1 MLSIAESLFPEKG
14 HCEPPCLLC
23 INYTPC
29 EQYSDCSQ
37 VPQQI
42 CAPVLCSR
50 FRLVVNYL
58 LVVFI
63 AGLLHA
69 YLLKANLLFKGPIK
83 SMLYDIKS
91 MSLFSVI
98 QSGWP
103 ISK

>member
-23 INYTPC
+23 INYIPC

-42 CAPVLCSR
+42 CAQVPCSR
-50 FRLVVNYL
+50 FGLVVNYL

-63 AGLLHA
+63 PGLLHA
-69 YLLKANLLFKGPIK
+69 CLIKVNLFCSGPFKSIF
-83 SMLYDIKS
+83 SDI
-91 MSLFSVI
+91 
-98 QSGWP
+98 
-103 ISK
+103 